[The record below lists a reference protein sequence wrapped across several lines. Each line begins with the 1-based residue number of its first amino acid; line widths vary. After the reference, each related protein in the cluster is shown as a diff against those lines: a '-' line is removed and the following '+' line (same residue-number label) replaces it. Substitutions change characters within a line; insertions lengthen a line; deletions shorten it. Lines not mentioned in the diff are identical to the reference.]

1 MITGHVVVINAWQA
15 NVCFI
20 GLSLRQ
26 RLDTLSKWSGGRRTG
41 KATYRL
47 WDSFAITLL
56 GSPRRTTTTWMAQLG
71 KSPIHFLLPPCVYL
85 RAPPELG
92 WPDKKWFSVVSRG
105 NIQSTLT
112 WGDDGQIVFGL
123 WVHLIP
129 VVAMEL
135 FRRGFTRIKSDLLS
149 LLRLV
154 WRSACGF
161 LQTTIY
167 V

>member
-1 MITGHVVVINAWQA
+1 MCALSVCLCGSGSIRSPSEVVVGGQERQL
-15 NVCFI
+15 I
-20 GLSLRQ
+20 GCGIALLSLY
-26 RLDTLSKWSGGRRTG
+26 S
-41 KATYRL
+41 A
-47 WDSFAITLL
+47 
-56 GSPRRTTTTWMAQLG
+56 PRRTTTTWMAQLG

-154 WRSACGF
+154 WRSAWGF